1 MVSLVVQAGGESRR
15 MGRNKALIPFLGRPL
30 IQRVIERLQPLADE
44 VIITSN
50 QPDGFEQFQFPLV
63 ADVMPGMGALGGLYT
78 ALWAAQNPLV
88 MVVACDMPFA
98 NRQLLQYQADLLVK
112 EDVDVVIPGFAEGW
126 EPFHSVYRR
135 ETCLPE
141 IKKALEQGQKRLI
154 SWLPGVRVRY
164 LGADEIE
171 KYDSLGI
178 AFQNVNTQEELN
190 QAEAL
195 ARQLD

>member
-1 MVSLVVQAGGESRR
+1 MSLVIQAGGESRR

-30 IQRVIERLQPLADE
+30 IQRVIERLMPLADE
-44 VIITSN
+44 VLITSN
-50 QPDGFEQFQFPLV
+50 QTIGFEEFPFPLV
-63 ADVMPGMGALGGLYT
+63 ADVLPGMGALGGLYT
-78 ALWAAQNPLV
+78 ALWAARNPLV

-98 NRQLLQYQADLLVK
+98 NRHLLQYQMDLLVK
-112 EDVDVVIPGFAEGW
+112 DDVDVVIPGYAEGW

-154 SWLPGVRVRY
+154 SWLPGVKVRY
-164 LGADEIE
+164 LGAEVIG
-171 KYDSLGI
+171 KFDSLGI
-178 AFQNVNTQEELN
+178 AFQNVNTPEELD

-195 ARQLD
+195 ARQVD

>member
-1 MVSLVVQAGGESRR
+1 